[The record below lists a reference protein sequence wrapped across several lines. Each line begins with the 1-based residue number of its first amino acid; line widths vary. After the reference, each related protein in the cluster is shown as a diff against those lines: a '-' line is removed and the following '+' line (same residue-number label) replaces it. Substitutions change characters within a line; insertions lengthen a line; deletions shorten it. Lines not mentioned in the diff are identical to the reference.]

1 MSCECERID
10 DIFNYF
16 SQQESLGKSISLGS
30 YAKLDAPATKQNIAP
45 KNFRICALALMSI
58 PILVLAILNRYLT
71 AKICEKH
78 SF

>member
-30 YAKLDAPATKQNIAP
+30 YAKSDAPATKQNIAP
-45 KNFRICALALMSI
+45 KNFRICALRAAL
-58 PILVLAILNRYLT
+58 
-71 AKICEKH
+71 
-78 SF
+78 

>member
-1 MSCECERID
+1 MNQQLWKYWRLVWNYMSCECERID

-45 KNFRICALALMSI
+45 KNFRICALRAAL
-58 PILVLAILNRYLT
+58 
-71 AKICEKH
+71 
-78 SF
+78 